1 MHTNCLFITQNL
13 SVSIG
18 PFIYLLNVQVS
29 MFRVRE
35 RSLILD
41 TMPGVTEKLQKNFL
55 KSFRFFF
62 EKCCFL
68 PKENKV
74 IFGQLDLF
82 LKLGGNGLQ
91 T

>member
-41 TMPGVTEKLQKNFL
+41 TMPGVTEKLQKKKN
-55 KSFRFFF
+55 
-62 EKCCFL
+62 
-68 PKENKV
+68 
-74 IFGQLDLF
+74 
-82 LKLGGNGLQ
+82 
-91 T
+91 